1 MGSEVNV
8 VEKVKGLV
16 SEHLGCSA
24 ESVVEDARLEEDLG
38 ATETSRADLVLS
50 LMSSFGIADPAASVK
65 TVGDLVDQVRLK
77 VGDSVREIIA
87 ERLARDIEEVSD
99 SADFMEDLRADS
111 LDLTELLMALEDEFD
126 IEIDDDSNEIKTV
139 GQAIEYI
146 REKIPAPVK
155 KILGELLPEAGD
167 NASDDAEI
175 ESLGADAQGRSRL
188 LVMVCQR
195 LKLESVE
202 TVGDAIAFVES
213 HA

>member
-1 MGSEVNV
+1 MGSEASVA
-8 VEKVKGLV
+8 EKVKGLV
-16 SEHLGCSA
+16 CEHLGCSMDA
-24 ESVVEDARLEEDLG
+24 LAEDANFEEKLG
-38 ATETSRADLVLS
+38 ATETSRANLVLS
-50 LMSSFGIADPAASVK
+50 LMSAFGIADPAAEVK
-65 TVGDLVDQVRLK
+65 TVGDLVDQVRQK

-99 SADFMEDLRADS
+99 DADFMEDLRADS

-155 KILGELLPEAGD
+155 KILGELLPAAGD
-167 NASDDAEI
+167 NASDDAVL
-175 ESLGADAQGRSRL
+175 ESLGADAQTRSRL

-195 LKLESVE
+195 LQLESIE